1 MRDIVRDA
9 AIITVAKMAMTDDA
23 YMSVST
29 FVSIYAGEEV
39 EKQEEL
45 IATLSLFSFIT
56 KKYSRNYLGS
66 IARNYYWEWTE

>member
-23 YMSVST
+23 YMCVST
-29 FVSIYAGEEV
+29 FVSTYAGEKV

-45 IATLSLFSFIT
+45 IATMALFSLIT
-56 KKYSRNYLGS
+56 KKYGQDYLG
-66 IARNYYWEWTE
+66 RVTNNYYWEWF